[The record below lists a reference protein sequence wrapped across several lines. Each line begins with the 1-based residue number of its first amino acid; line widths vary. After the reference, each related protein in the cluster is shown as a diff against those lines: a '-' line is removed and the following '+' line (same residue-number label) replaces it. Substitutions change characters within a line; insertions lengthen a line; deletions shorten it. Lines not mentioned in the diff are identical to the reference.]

1 MVNWSAELVM
11 LLPPEMPSSWKLGPS
26 TFAPQLVP
34 EGTLTVHALPAH
46 VKFCTAPS
54 IASASNV
61 MVAFELRW
69 NWICTWCHPGWNW
82 LREQL
87 WSAVSGHPLPSCHF
101 PTTMLHCVAKI
112 YRNCA

>member
-1 MVNWSAELVM
+1 M

-34 EGTLTVHALPAH
+34 DDTLTVHGPPPLQ

-54 IASASNV
+54 MASASNV
-61 MVAFELRW
+61 IEVGLELRW

-82 LREQL
+82 LREQV
-87 WSAVSGHPLPSCHF
+87 WSAFSGHPFPSCQT
-101 PTTMLHCVAKI
+101 PLTMLHCVAKM
-112 YRNCA
+112 YRYCAGVPTV